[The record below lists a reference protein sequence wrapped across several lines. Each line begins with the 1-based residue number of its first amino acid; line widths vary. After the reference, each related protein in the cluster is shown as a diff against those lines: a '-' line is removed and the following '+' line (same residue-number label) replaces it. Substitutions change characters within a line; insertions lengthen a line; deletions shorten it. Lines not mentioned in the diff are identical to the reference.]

1 MNDHTDTPATDL
13 SDRVG
18 ALETELE
25 LVKAAIRSG
34 ITTDRLAVVDELGRE
49 RIVLGVDGHGIAN
62 LLVRTWDRRG
72 DSTGVDI
79 SAGAITEWEPNEAS
93 ITLLLHGECIS
104 AWQVHGA

>member
-1 MNDHTDTPATDL
+1 MSDHTEPSTADL
-13 SDRVG
+13 SGRVG
-18 ALETELE
+18 ALETEVE
-25 LVKAAIRSG
+25 LVKAAIRAG
-34 ITTDRLAVVDELGRE
+34 ITTDRVAVVDELGRE
-49 RIVLGVDGHGIAN
+49 RIVLDVDSHGIAN

-79 SAGAITEWEPNEAS
+79 SAGAITEWEPKEAS